1 MYNYRSPK
9 SRTPEEFTENA
20 RKKVLNDLISSKLS
34 SNFSHIRYHQDQC
47 DSFVKSQRNPLQQQQ
62 QQQQIN
68 IQENERQNNH
78 NDSKDLSSIFT
89 KFKKSPFLKDKHID
103 KQNKLQ
109 SQQSSKTIIQ
119 SDQSITPPPSSC
131 ESSPSASNYASSVSS
146 PESTIIEPSNDHSY
160 NLSRVESYSSYQ
172 SSSHSSIFSKN
183 SNTSYTSSISDY
195 DNRSILSSQQQQQQ
209 QQQQHSTTISHK
221 KIYIELSTVLDTISN
236 HPNENIGNIVFND
249 LNDIIKRKSK
259 NNENSPERC
268 LDWNLNLM
276 RVLLFINRFPN
287 NLNQFTN
294 SNYNFLISLYTKI
307 NDKQAINNLNSELFK
322 MVSLYESNKNDKK
335 LNKLLKKII
344 NKDYFNNLIENN
356 STNTNYNSSIDLQ
369 VTLVDDL
376 MDDKSFK
383 NLLIN
388 SDLFIE
394 FNIDKSFKESVA
406 EISIQN
412 AKLLQNNSINNNNN
426 FNNKLNNFPFPNLMN
441 QFKAVV
447 LRNYFLNLL
456 VASQTLFEYH
466 YTTNDLLLNSVTSA
480 TKGSNSLKEIDKKW
494 LWENIRER
502 NFNKIKIFD
511 V

>member
-1 MYNYRSPK
+1 MIIHIIYQELKVTLHTNHHHILQFSLKIQIHLTHLQYQI
-9 SRTPEEFTENA
+9 TITE
-20 RKKVLNDLISSKLS
+20 
-34 SNFSHIRYHQDQC
+34 
-47 DSFVKSQRNPLQQQQ
+47 
-62 QQQQIN
+62 
-68 IQENERQNNH
+68 
-78 NDSKDLSSIFT
+78 
-89 KFKKSPFLKDKHID
+89 
-103 KQNKLQ
+103 
-109 SQQSSKTIIQ
+109 
-119 SDQSITPPPSSC
+119 
-131 ESSPSASNYASSVSS
+131 
-146 PESTIIEPSNDHSY
+146 
-160 NLSRVESYSSYQ
+160 
-172 SSSHSSIFSKN
+172 
-183 SNTSYTSSISDY
+183 
-195 DNRSILSSQQQQQQ
+195 
-209 QQQQHSTTISHK
+209 QQHSTTISHK

-426 FNNKLNNFPFPNLMN
+426 INNKLNNFPFPNLMN